1 MNIDV
6 SGLTIYPVKSL
17 RSISLIESQVEPA
30 GLRFDRR
37 FMLVDEH
44 GQFLNLRKLG
54 KLLEFATKIE
64 DETLII
70 QHGSADSIDFP
81 LEQSPIQEHGSRS
94 VVVWNSKLEA
104 STVSRKVDEW
114 FSRILGIKA
123 GLVFMADFSKRP
135 INSRF
140 DRGSDLVSFA
150 DGYPILIVSEESVAD
165 LNSRFEDDVP
175 IERFRPNVVARG
187 GEAFQEDRWK
197 KIRIG
202 NSVLRATKPCA
213 RCVVTTL
220 DQKTGIKQGAEP
232 LKTLADY
239 RKASQVLPDNFEE
252 FDLSGNDVIFGMNF
266 VPESYGDVV
275 RLGDKIEILE
285 HFD

>member
-150 DGYPILIVSEESVAD
+150 DGYPILIVRTLSTECRGKRRRGFSGGQMEKDTDWKFCLESNQTVC
-165 LNSRFEDDVP
+165 P
-175 IERFRPNVVARG
+175 M
-187 GEAFQEDRWK
+187 
-197 KIRIG
+197 
-202 NSVLRATKPCA
+202 
-213 RCVVTTL
+213 RCYN
-220 DQKTGIKQGAEP
+220 A
-232 LKTLADY
+232 
-239 RKASQVLPDNFEE
+239 
-252 FDLSGNDVIFGMNF
+252 
-266 VPESYGDVV
+266 
-275 RLGDKIEILE
+275 
-285 HFD
+285 